1 MKVINVF
8 CIYLGVLIYQ
18 APVKMGAASDCWNPD
33 RLAKMKFDLSPGEQR
48 DPNLAQFSNLVK
60 CLEQEQGRKSNVG
73 NMDWRQWQ
81 NVVKSNDQS
90 NDLNNVWNRQTTA
103 PWMRPGNQRPPN
115 QGPGYNQNPGYN
127 NNPGVQQP
135 RPGVHPDDYNN
146 RQPGSGPSYA
156 GNNVNWPQNQQNPD
170 GARNRDRDR
179 EQTRNDRRRNRN
191 KNRRKDPNN
200 VRSPNNEITNN
211 DKPGTPYTDGTIFD
225 NANKVGR
232 DGSGKLWSDQNANG
246 MGGPGAQQGTDAIL
260 IQDNETKQN
269 RMYGYIIMASSV
281 VVLAVLMVFTIFCC
295 NSSNSTMSQPAT
307 QAIPAGA
314 DSYSIYSY
322 TNPKGGSIDIGSDT
336 MRTGTIGLGDTLRT
350 QTMQS
355 HGRGPSPQYRVSDI
369 DPDFARRFQQ
379 DQHQPHY

>member
-1 MKVINVF
+1 MKLIVIFYVH
-8 CIYLGVLIYQ
+8 LGVLVYQ
-18 APVKMGAASDCWNPD
+18 APLFMASASDCWD
-33 RLAKMKFDLSPGEQR
+33 QERLAKMKFDLSPGEQQ

-60 CLEQEQGRKSNVG
+60 CLEQQQGRSSG
-73 NMDWRQWQ
+73 GGSMDWRQWQ
-81 NVVKSNDQS
+81 NVAQS
-90 NDLNNVWNRQTTA
+90 NDLSNVWNRQQTTP
-103 PWMRPGNQRPPN
+103 PWQRPGDQRPPIR
-115 QGPGYNQNPGYN
+115 GPGNNQAPGYS
-127 NNPGVQQP
+127 NNPGGQP
-135 RPGVHPDDYNN
+135 RPGVHPDDWNN
-146 RQPGSGPSYA
+146 RQPGTGSGYA
-156 GNNVNWPQNQQNPD
+156 GNNMNWPPNQPNQNQQNQD
-170 GARNRDRDR
+170 GVANRERNDR
-179 EQTRNDRRRNRN
+179 ERTRNERRRNRN

-200 VRSPNNEITNN
+200 DRQPNNENVN
-211 DKPGTPYTDGTIFD
+211 KPGTPYSDGTIYD
-225 NANKVGR
+225 GVNKG
-232 DGSGKLWSDQNANG
+232 DGSGKQWRDQNSNG
-246 MGGPGAQQGTDAIL
+246 PEGPGAQQGTDAIL

-355 HGRGPSPQYRVSDI
+355 VHARGPSPQYRVSDI
-369 DPDFARRFQQ
+369 DPDFARRFQ
-379 DQHQPHY
+379 DNQPHY